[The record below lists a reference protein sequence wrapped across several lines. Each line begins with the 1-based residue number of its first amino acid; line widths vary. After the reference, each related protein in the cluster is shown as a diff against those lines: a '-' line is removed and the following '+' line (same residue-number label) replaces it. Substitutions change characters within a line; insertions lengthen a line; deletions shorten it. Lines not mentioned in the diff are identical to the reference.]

1 MNRTRSAI
9 GLVLLGIL
17 GGLFFWLT
25 DPTWGYVAQN
35 FMDSSVN
42 RIDAAHQAR
51 FGTYIGLIGSA
62 IAVLVGLWSMMRR
75 PA

>member
-25 DPTWGYVAQN
+25 DPTLGIATRL
-35 FMDSSVN
+35 MPADVN
-42 RIDAAHQAR
+42 RIDAAHQAWP
-51 FGTYIGLIGSA
+51 GTYIGLAGSA

>member
-25 DPTWGYVAQN
+25 DPTLGIATRL
-35 FMDSSVN
+35 MDASVN
-42 RIDAAHQAR
+42 RIDAANQAR
-51 FGTYIGLIGSA
+51 VGTYLGLAGSA
-62 IAVLVGLWSMMRR
+62 LAVLVGMWNIWRR

>member
-9 GLVLLGIL
+9 GLVFLGIL

-25 DPTWGYVAQN
+25 DPKLGIATRL
-35 FMDSSVN
+35 MDSSVN
-42 RIDAAHQAR
+42 HIDAANQGAL
-51 FGTYIGLIGSA
+51 GTYIGLIGSA
-62 IAVLVGLWSMMRR
+62 IAVLVGLWSIWRR